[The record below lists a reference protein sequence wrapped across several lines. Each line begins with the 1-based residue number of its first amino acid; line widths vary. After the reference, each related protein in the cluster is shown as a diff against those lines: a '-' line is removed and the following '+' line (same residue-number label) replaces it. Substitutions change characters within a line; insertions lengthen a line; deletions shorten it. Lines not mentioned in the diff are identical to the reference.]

1 MKLRIGLVVGFV
13 VGYVLGARAG
23 RARYEQLRRR
33 LERLRDS
40 RVFDRLQAAVELGVE
55 RLRSDEADPSR
66 SGTPIGTAPAV
77 PGTTVDLTAGAD
89 APTPS
94 GPGSEVGA
102 AH

>member
-1 MKLRIGLVVGFV
+1 MKWRLALVAGFV

-55 RLRSDEADPSR
+55 RLRHDEP
-66 SGTPIGTAPAV
+66 V
-77 PGTTVDLTAGAD
+77 PGAPPSPAVDLTVDAALDRAAGVGD
-89 APTPS
+89 ASAGSLPPV
-94 GPGSEVGA
+94 PGRP
-102 AH
+102 

>member
-1 MKLRIGLVVGFV
+1 MKLRLGLVVGFV

-55 RLRSDEADPSR
+55 RLRSDEPDATRPHSPT
-66 SGTPIGTAPAV
+66 GATAEPAA
-77 PGTTVDLTAGAD
+77 TVDLTAGAGEP
-89 APTPS
+89 APAEPT
-94 GPGSEVGA
+94 GEVGA
-102 AH
+102 AR